1 MGFHR
6 FQILNYVSVF
16 LVSFALVTFSGCDK
30 DDPKPV
36 NDQEV
41 FNRFSADNV
50 IPRECSPTGTLNPT
64 RAFSNA

>member
-1 MGFHR
+1 MGSHR

-41 FNRFSADNV
+41 ITTLQITLVPDGGG
-50 IPRECSPTGTLNPT
+50 SPVTLK
-64 RAFSNA
+64 FF